1 MAIYFRAT
9 YIKEYNNQ
17 MHYTAQEIKFTCK
30 SFSGLDSGYIL
41 FLARFLFFFLTNDYF
56 LSLLHLNACFDSCRV
71 LWGAIN
77 SDMFLLPKI
86 NHCAEVFRTFCY
98 KAQSLQK

>member
-41 FLARFLFFFLTNDYF
+41 FLACFFF
-56 LSLLHLNACFDSCRV
+56 
-71 LWGAIN
+71 
-77 SDMFLLPKI
+77 
-86 NHCAEVFRTFCY
+86 VFF
-98 KAQSLQK
+98 